1 MRGRLKVYLGYAAGV
16 GKTYQMLVDA
26 QELRRQGNDVVVGY
40 FEPHGRA
47 DTISQAVGLEAI
59 PRRQIEYR
67 GAIFE
72 EMDTEA
78 ILRRAPRICV
88 VDEFPHTNVPGSE
101 RQKRWEDIM
110 VLVQHGIDVLTTM
123 NIQHLES
130 LNDQISHITGI
141 RVRETIPDW
150 VVKQADEVVMVD
162 LTPGALLN
170 RLKRGVVYAP
180 DKAERALENFFREP
194 VLAALREMALR
205 QTAHEVDVRH
215 LTPDGAGPRFA
226 PSGAVSPNAASHRP
240 GERLLLHIT
249 SDPATAALIR
259 RGRRVADYLQADC
272 IAVAVER
279 SAKLEILS
287 PEERDRL
294 NKHLEFARNLHIDT
308 RVLEGE
314 DAASALVEFARA
326 NKVTQIFIAR
336 PQKTSWIGVFGH
348 SLVQQVVRLAT
359 EMRVTVVAER
369 KRTGPK

>member
-26 QELRRQGNDVVVGY
+26 QELRSQGNDVVIGY

-47 DTISQAVGLEAI
+47 DTISQTVGLEAI
-59 PRRQIEYR
+59 PRRQVEYR

-78 ILRRAPRICV
+78 ILRRAPQICV
-88 VDEFPHTNVPGSE
+88 VDEFAHTNVPGSE

-110 VLVQHGIDVLTTM
+110 VLLQHGIDVLTTM

-170 RLKRGVVYAP
+170 RLKRGVVYSP

-215 LTPDGAGPRFA
+215 LTPDGASPRFA
-226 PSGAVSPNAASHRP
+226 PSGAVSANRAGYRP

-249 SDPATAALIR
+249 SEPATAALIR

-279 SAKLEILS
+279 SAKLEALS

-336 PQKTSWIGVFGH
+336 PQKTSWTGVFGR

-369 KRTGPK
+369 RPTGPK

>member
-1 MRGRLKVYLGYAAGV
+1 MAGRLKVYLGYAAGV

-26 QELRRQGNDVVVGY
+26 RELSRQGHNIVIGY

-47 DTISQAVGLEAI
+47 DTIAQAEGLESI
-59 PRRQIEYR
+59 PRRWLEYR
-67 GAIFE
+67 GTAFE
-72 EMDTEA
+72 EMDTDA

-101 RQKRWEDIM
+101 RHKRWEDVM
-110 VLVQHGIDVLTTM
+110 VLLEHGIDVLTTM

-170 RLKRGVVYAP
+170 RLRRGAVYAP
-180 DKAERALENFFREP
+180 DKAERAMENFFQEP

-205 QTAHEVDVRH
+205 QTAHEVDIRQSV
-215 LTPDGAGPRFA
+215 PDGSGPGFSSVGTAA
-226 PSGAVSPNAASHRP
+226 PAHRSR
-240 GERLLLHIT
+240 ERLLLHVT
-249 SDPATAALIR
+249 TKPATAALVR

-279 SAKLEILS
+279 SRLDSLPADDLE
-287 PEERDRL
+287 RL
-294 NKHLEFARNLHIDT
+294 KRHLDFARSLHIDT

-314 DAASALVEFARA
+314 DVASALVDFARA
-326 NKVTQIFIAR
+326 NRVTQIFMAR
-336 PQKTSWIGVFGH
+336 PRRTPWTAVFGQ
-348 SLVQQVVRLAT
+348 SIVQRVVRLAT
-359 EMRVTVVAER
+359 DMRVTVVAER
-369 KRTGPK
+369 RGSAR